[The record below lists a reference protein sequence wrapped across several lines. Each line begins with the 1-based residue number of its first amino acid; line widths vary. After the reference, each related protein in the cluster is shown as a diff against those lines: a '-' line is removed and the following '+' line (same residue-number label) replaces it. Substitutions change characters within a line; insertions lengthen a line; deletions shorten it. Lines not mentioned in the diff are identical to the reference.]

1 MESIISPG
9 SSRFQGISSGYIPS
23 PQFTNRKTYFNLKDW
38 ILIKIRCDEQQGNF
52 KLRVEIAW
60 QGVGCIHSPQKG
72 AQWQAPA
79 ITITKLP
86 SSMKA
91 REVVG

>member
-1 MESIISPG
+1 
-9 SSRFQGISSGYIPS
+9 
-23 PQFTNRKTYFNLKDW
+23 LKDW
-38 ILIKIRCDEQQGNF
+38 ILITIRSEERQGNF

-72 AQWQAPA
+72 DQWQAPA
-79 ITITKLP
+79 GMITKLP
-86 SSMKA
+86 SSIKA